1 MKRTSSM
8 RGNRNGSMPFALIAV
23 TLLLLGSVYGVIYIS
38 IENAEDDTKNIERDI
53 IALDDAVIATELD
66 IEARLGM
73 MLGEISRGKGTL
85 AERCVAFDSM
95 TAELGSIQDRAAS
108 PLRFWTVSA

>member
-73 MLGEISRGKGTL
+73 MLGEISRGKGHWQRD
-85 AERCVAFDSM
+85 ASR
-95 TAELGSIQDRAAS
+95 SI
-108 PLRFWTVSA
+108 P